1 MTTDTTTTR
10 ATVRAYHQAR
20 FGGDIPAAAQT
31 LAEPFHF
38 HSPLMTSDSTHDHL
52 GGLNAFLG
60 IVTGVDLVSEL
71 YGETEATL
79 VYDVH
84 TSVPVIGT
92 QRTAEHFH
100 LTDGRI
106 DTIRLIFDATPWHAV
121 MQAATP
127 S

>member
-1 MTTDTTTTR
+1 MTTTTR
-10 ATVRAYHQAR
+10 ATVSAYHQAR
-20 FGGDIPAAAQT
+20 LSGDIPAAART
-31 LAEPFHF
+31 LADTFHF
-38 HSPLMTSDSTHDHL
+38 QSPLMASGSHHDHL
-52 GGLNAFLG
+52 NGLEAFLG

-84 TSVPVIGT
+84 TSLPTIGT

-100 LTDGRI
+100 LSDGRI
-106 DTIRLIFDATPWHAV
+106 DSIRLIFDATPWHAV
-121 MQAATP
+121 MQAIGP